1 MSIFPATAADNP
13 GLIPKKAWNS
23 GQSVVK
29 VGLIGPM
36 TGIFAVLGLS
46 QTNSIQVVA
55 DQINAS
61 GGIGGAKIELVVRDD
76 ALNPVTAANHA
87 KELAGDSSISYV
99 VGPSISAFYQGA
111 AATYEANKKLNCQPA
126 VAALD
131 FTDYKYGFRSQD
143 YFKDTL
149 AALMT
154 VLQRKGVTK
163 FGMIYEDISRMG
175 TNHCGGHIPQC

>member
-1 MSIFPATAADNP
+1 MKKRILISAVAIFSIAMSIFPATAADNP

-87 KELAGDSSISYV
+87 KEYVLNLQPSFVPNEHCVWEFKPAGG
-99 VGPSISAFYQGA
+99 GPG
-111 AATYEANKKLNCQPA
+111 
-126 VAALD
+126 
-131 FTDYKYGFRSQD
+131 
-143 YFKDTL
+143 DT
-149 AALMT
+149 A
-154 VLQRKGVTK
+154 
-163 FGMIYEDISRMG
+163 ESD
-175 TNHCGGHIPQC
+175 

>member
-13 GLIPKKAWNS
+13 GLIPQKSWNS
-23 GQSVVK
+23 KQSVVK

-36 TGIFAVLGLS
+36 TGIFAVLGIS
-46 QTNSIQVVA
+46 QTNSLQVVA
-55 DQINAS
+55 DQINAK

-87 KELAGDSSISYV
+87 KELAGDKSVNYV
-99 VGPSISAFYQGA
+99 IGPSISSFYQGA

-131 FTDYKYGFRSQD
+131 FTNYEYGFRSQD
-143 YFKDTL
+143 Y
-149 AALMT
+149 
-154 VLQRKGVTK
+154 
-163 FGMIYEDISRMG
+163 
-175 TNHCGGHIPQC
+175 